1 MMKKGILV
9 LIAPF
14 LVTFALA
21 QESRTAYNFLRL
33 PVSAHAAALGGDNIT
48 IIEDDPS
55 LIFSNPALLSSV
67 SDRTIGLNYMN
78 YMSGVNTASAT
89 YSWVVKDRATVGA
102 SAQYFDYGSMK
113 ETDANNVSTGD
124 FSARDISLAAYLS
137 YTLTDRLSGGISAKW
152 ITSYIG
158 SYNSIAMCVDLGLNY
173 YDPNSD
179 LSISLVGRN
188 LGGQLKA
195 YNEEYEKLPFDLQA
209 GVSKKLSGAP
219 LRFSAT
225 MSDLTHW
232 DYKFINHLSVGADI
246 FLSDQIWVGGGM
258 NFRRANEMKIQSGDH
273 ESSHG
278 AGLSLGAGL
287 ELERFKLHLSW
298 GRYHVSSSSI
308 IANVAF
314 NI

>member
-67 SDRTIGLNYMN
+67 SDRTVGLNYMN

-89 YSWVVKDRATVGA
+89 YSWVAKERMTMGA
-102 SAQYFDYGSMK
+102 SAQYIDYGKMK
-113 ETDANNVSTGD
+113 ETDANNTITGD

-137 YTLTDRLSGGISAKW
+137 YNLTDRLSGGITAKW

-158 SYNSIAMCVDLGLNY
+158 GYNSTAMCVDLGLNY
-173 YDPNSD
+173 YDPKSD
-179 LSISLVGRN
+179 ISVSLVGRN

-209 GVSKKLSGAP
+209 GVSKKLAGAP

-232 DYKFINHLSVGADI
+232 DYKLINHLSVGADI

-287 ELERFKLHLSW
+287 ELERFKIHLSW